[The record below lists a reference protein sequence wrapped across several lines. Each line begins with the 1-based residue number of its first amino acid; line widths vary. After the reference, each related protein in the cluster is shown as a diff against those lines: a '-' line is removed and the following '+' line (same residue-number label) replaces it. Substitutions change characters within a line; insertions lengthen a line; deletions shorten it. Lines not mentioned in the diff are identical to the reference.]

1 MNETNKTRT
10 SKLTTS
16 DAATAGGDVTGMTIG
31 ANQESLGKCKWIK
44 LTDYGEFPHARGLQ
58 RLSRESARSMVSY
71 FNSLRGK
78 LARRFGGLPV
88 YIGHP
93 DDPSFANQPG
103 HRDTRAYAWIQAM
116 DDREDG
122 LWVLPKWGA
131 AGREL
136 LSNAFYKFLS
146 PRWAMKAVEP
156 GVFEPF
162 RLLSVGLTNQPNIPC
177 DAIANEKGPD
187 RITQTLTSEKG
198 NTMLEKIIDKIGLSL
213 DATEEEI
220 FERLDTTIA
229 NSRSWEEQSD
239 ELNVENKELRAEAD
253 RLYKLASDADQGRS
267 DEEKTRRELETALAN
282 ERKARIDLLLNDA
295 IRNARISPVD
305 REKWGEDLQEHFEQT
320 AEALCNARP
329 LLNTASRTAGLGRRK
344 ETVDRQRRFLEAVN
358 TRMSQTGEG
367 FATAWS
373 NIKKD
378 RKDLYEQLCR
388 LKPIN

>member
-1 MNETNKTRT
+1 MNETNKTRI
-10 SKLTTS
+10 SKLTAS
-16 DAATAGGDVTGMTIG
+16 DADNVGGEITGITIG
-31 ANQESLGKCKWIK
+31 ANQESSGKSQWIR
-44 LTDYGEFPHARGLQ
+44 LTGYGEFSHARGLQ
-58 RLSRESARSMVSY
+58 RLNRESARTMVSY
-71 FNSLRGK
+71 FNSLRGR

-103 HRDTRAYAWIQAM
+103 HSDTRAYAWIQAL

-122 LWVLPKWGA
+122 LWALLKWGA

-156 GVFEPF
+156 GVFEPV

-177 DAIANEKGPD
+177 DAIANEKSTD
-187 RITQTLTSEKG
+187 RILTSEKG
-198 NTMLEKIIDKIGLSL
+198 TNMLEKIIDKLGLNL
-213 DATEEEI
+213 DAAEEEI
-220 FERLDTTIA
+220 FERLETTIA

-239 ELNVENKELRAEAD
+239 ELNVEIKDLRTETD
-253 RLYKLASDADQGRS
+253 RLYKLASNAKQARA
-267 DEEKTRRELETALAN
+267 DEEKTRRELGTALAN
-282 ERKARIDLLLNDA
+282 ERQARIDLLLNDA
-295 IRNARISPVD
+295 IRQARISPAD
-305 REKWGEDLQEHFEQT
+305 KNKWVQDLQEHFEQT
-320 AEALCNARP
+320 EEALGNARP

-344 ETVDRQRRFLEAVN
+344 ETVDRQRRFLEVVN
-358 TRMSQTGEG
+358 TRMGQTGED

-388 LKPIN
+388 LNPIN

>member
-1 MNETNKTRT
+1 MNETNKTRI
-10 SKLTTS
+10 SKLTAS
-16 DAATAGGDVTGMTIG
+16 DAATVGGEVTGITSG
-31 ANQESLGKCKWIK
+31 ANQETLGKSQWIK
-44 LTDYGEFPHARGLQ
+44 LTDYGEYSHARGLQ
-58 RLSRESARSMVSY
+58 RLTRESARTMVNY
-71 FNSLRGK
+71 FNSLRGR
-78 LARRFGGLPV
+78 LARRFRGLPV

-103 HRDTRAYAWIQAM
+103 HRDTRAYAWIQGL

-156 GVFEPF
+156 GVFEPV

-177 DAIANEKGPD
+177 DTIANEKG
-187 RITQTLTSEKG
+187 T
-198 NTMLEKIIDKIGLSL
+198 TMLEKIIDKLGLNL
-213 DATEEEI
+213 DAAEEEI
-220 FERLDTTIA
+220 FERLETAIA

-239 ELNVENKELRAEAD
+239 ELNVEIKDLRAEAD
-253 RLYKLASDADQGRS
+253 RLYKLASNADQARA
-267 DEEKTRRELETALAN
+267 DEEKARRELETALAN

-295 IRNARISPVD
+295 IRQARISPAD
-305 REKWGEDLQEHFEQT
+305 KNKWAQDLQEHFEQT
-320 AEALCNARP
+320 EEALGNARP

-344 ETVDRQRRFLEAVN
+344 EIVDRQRRFLEVVN
-358 TRMSQTGEG
+358 TRMGQTGED

>member
-1 MNETNKTRT
+1 
-10 SKLTTS
+10 
-16 DAATAGGDVTGMTIG
+16 
-31 ANQESLGKCKWIK
+31 
-44 LTDYGEFPHARGLQ
+44 
-58 RLSRESARSMVSY
+58 
-71 FNSLRGK
+71 
-78 LARRFGGLPV
+78 
-88 YIGHP
+88 
-93 DDPSFANQPG
+93 
-103 HRDTRAYAWIQAM
+103 
-116 DDREDG
+116 
-122 LWVLPKWGA
+122 
-131 AGREL
+131 
-136 LSNAFYKFLS
+136 
-146 PRWAMKAVEP
+146 MKAVEP
-156 GVFEPF
+156 GVFEPI

-187 RITQTLTSEKG
+187 RTLTSEKG

-253 RLYKLASDADQGRS
+253 RLYKLASDADQGRT
-267 DEEKTRRELETALAN
+267 DEEKNRRELETALAN
-282 ERKARIDLLLNDA
+282 ERQARIDLLLNDA
-295 IRNARISPVD
+295 IRNARISPAD
-305 REKWGEDLQEHFEQT
+305 KEKWGEDLQEHFEQT
-320 AEALCNARP
+320 AEALGNARP
-329 LLNTASRTAGLGRRK
+329 LLNTESRTAGLGRRK